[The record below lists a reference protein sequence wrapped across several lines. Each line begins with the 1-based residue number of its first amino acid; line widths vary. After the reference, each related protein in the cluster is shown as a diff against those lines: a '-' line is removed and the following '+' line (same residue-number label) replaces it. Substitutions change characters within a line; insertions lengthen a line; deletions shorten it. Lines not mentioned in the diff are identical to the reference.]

1 MNLTSSENVAEY
13 NRNSNTSAT
22 QSIQCNTTNYDTN
35 VACCGSAGGIGKNL
49 FDIQTDVLDLVMR
62 TFTTLFGIQQEQGKR
77 FVPLATW
84 ETACLTRGLTR
95 EQVGEAKAYC
105 DALHVYQEKDGVL
118 TLET

>member
-1 MNLTSSENVAEY
+1 MNSTYSENVAEY

-22 QSIQCNTTNYDTN
+22 QSIQCNTKNYNIN
-35 VACCGSAGGIGKNL
+35 VACCGSVGGTEKSI
-49 FDIQTDVLDLVMR
+49 FDVQTDVLDLAMR
-62 TFTTLFGIQQEQGKR
+62 TFTTLFGIQQGQGKR

-95 EQVGEAKAYC
+95 EQFCAAKAYC
-105 DALHVYQEKDGVL
+105 DALRMYKEEDEAL